1 VYAEDGALVGRWT
14 SLPDGVLPPIISAAV
29 SVPTGRF
36 RVRVAAVAQDGRVG
50 VLDQDLDA
58 ILEGRGQWQVSSLM
72 LGLSRGGR
80 FVPTLQFAD
89 EPVAIGMVEVFGPT
103 PAAGLVSFEIAQT
116 LDGPALV
123 TVPGTLTATSDPLR
137 HVSTGALPIGGFG
150 PGRWVVRAVVTPGGL
165 SPLRVVRTLEKVAR

>member
-1 VYAEDGALVGRWT
+1 
-14 SLPDGVLPPIISAAV
+14 
-29 SVPTGRF
+29 
-36 RVRVAAVAQDGRVG
+36 
-50 VLDQDLDA
+50 
-58 ILEGRGQWQVSSLM
+58 M